1 MSNQC
6 PVRRKQLEPTAQ
18 IPVGT
23 VFAYAGSAVPTGW
36 LDCDGAAVSR
46 TTYAELFTALG
57 TAYGVGD
64 GSTTFN
70 LPDFRSRAVLGVGAP
85 GGSLTTRA
93 RGDTGGAETHTLVVS
108 ETPSHDHGPDPAA
121 IEFIGNAGPGADFA
135 PGTGFIDTKV
145 NFTKT
150 AAAGGDGAHNN
161 VSPFGAAFQM
171 IFANA

>member
-1 MSNQC
+1 M
-6 PVRRKQLEPTAQ
+6 PVQKPRGKQLELGEI

-36 LDCDGAAVSR
+36 LDCDGSAVSR
-46 TTYAELFTALG
+46 TTYADLFAAIG

-70 LPDFRSRAVLGVGAP
+70 LPDFRSRSILGAGAP

-93 RGDTGGAETHTLVVS
+93 RGDTGGAETHTLDIG
-108 ETPSHDHGPDPAA
+108 ETPVHDHGPDPGA
-121 IEFIGNAGPGADFA
+121 IEFIGNAGPGVDFA
-135 PGTGFIDTKV
+135 PGTGFTDTKF

-150 AAAGGDGAHNN
+150 ASTGGGGAHNN
-161 VSPFGAAFQM
+161 VSPFGVTTQM